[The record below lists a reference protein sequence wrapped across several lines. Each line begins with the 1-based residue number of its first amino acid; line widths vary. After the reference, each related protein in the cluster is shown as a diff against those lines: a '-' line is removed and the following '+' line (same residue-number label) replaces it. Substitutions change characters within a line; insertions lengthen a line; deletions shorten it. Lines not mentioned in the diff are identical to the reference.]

1 MAKPSQP
8 GGLPPYRQDW
18 KRQLL
23 SLRPVE
29 ASSEVDTWFR
39 MWRDALQTDDRFK
52 GAGNRFRSGG
62 KAEAEPDDQRL
73 VEWRALLRPKG
84 LRGGL
89 DVDIKL
95 VDKSASYTPLDR
107 NNPGAVGVASDGCVY
122 MLRQWYDT
130 KRIGSKALKAEDLTR
145 LGAPEWAELEFAA
158 SKGNVGRGR
167 LYCVL
172 SRLNDSPAEIAQQCF
187 DAISAFHRVSEVA
200 REEF

>member
-1 MAKPSQP
+1 M
-8 GGLPPYRQDW
+8 
-18 KRQLL
+18 
-23 SLRPVE
+23 E

-39 MWRDALQTDDRFK
+39 MWREALQTDERFQ
-52 GAGNRFRSGG
+52 GAGNRFRTGS
-62 KAEAEPDDQRL
+62 KVEAVPAEETRL
-73 VEWRALLRPKG
+73 IEWRALLRPKG

-89 DVDIKL
+89 DIDIKL

-107 NNPGAVGVASDGCVY
+107 NNSGAVGVASDGCTY
-122 MLRQWYDT
+122 MLRQWYDS
-130 KRIGSKALKAEDLTR
+130 KRIGPKPLKVEDLTR
-145 LGAPEWAELEFAA
+145 LGAPEWADLEFAA

-172 SRLNDSPAEIAQQCF
+172 GRLNDSPADIGQQCF

>member
-1 MAKPSQP
+1 M
-8 GGLPPYRQDW
+8 
-18 KRQLL
+18 
-23 SLRPVE
+23 E
-29 ASSEVDTWFR
+29 ASGEVDAWFR
-39 MWRDALQTDDRFK
+39 MWREALQTDERFQ
-52 GAGNRFRSGG
+52 GAGNRFRTGG
-62 KAEAEPDDQRL
+62 KVEAAPGEETRL

-107 NNPGAVGVASDGCVY
+107 NNPGAVGVGSDGCIY
-122 MLRQWYDT
+122 MLRQWYDS
-130 KRIGSKALKAEDLTR
+130 KRIGPKPLKAEDLLR
-145 LGAPEWAELEFAA
+145 HQAPEWADLEYAA

-172 SRLNDSPAEIAQQCF
+172 ARLNDSQAEIAQQTF
-187 DAISAFHRVSEVA
+187 DAVSAFHRVSDIA